1 MAPKVDSLNMVSN
14 TKPLSVVS
22 KPEINSKIEVFEN
35 KKTKANIDEIDLSNQ
50 NNNNQIEEKSD
61 NKKKWLIG
69 AGIALGTL
77 AIGIAMAIFL
87 KKSHKLNLKTLSPLE
102 EFDNYMLGV
111 ARDGKAF
118 KPVINNPNSAFSRY
132 YTSTQ
137 NGIIKINPTL
147 EGFQQFI
154 YKNADNLNI
163 SADDYYSIVKKCAKE
178 AKIKALSDKTLG
190 NIRNEFIENSD
201 KIYEWR

>member
-1 MAPKVDSLNMVSN
+1 M
-14 TKPLSVVS
+14 
-22 KPEINSKIEVFEN
+22 EQF
-35 KKTKANIDEIDLSNQ
+35 
-50 NNNNQIEEKSD
+50 
-61 NKKKWLIG
+61 
-69 AGIALGTL
+69 
-77 AIGIAMAIFL
+77 
-87 KKSHKLNLKTLSPLE
+87 E

-111 ARDGKAF
+111 AIDGKAF
-118 KPVINNPNSAFSRY
+118 KPVIDNPNSAFSRD

-201 KIYEWR
+201 KIYEWRQIFLTNSTTMNTCFDNYFIIYSLLQGFHMGNNPHLSYILAITIG